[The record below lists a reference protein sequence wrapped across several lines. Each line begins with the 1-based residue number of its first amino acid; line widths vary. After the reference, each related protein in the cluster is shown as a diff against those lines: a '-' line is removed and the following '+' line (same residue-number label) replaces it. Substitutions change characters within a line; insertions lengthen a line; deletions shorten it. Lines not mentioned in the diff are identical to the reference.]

1 MKHLERVPES
11 QVLVSIIS
19 YEEQM
24 RGWLA
29 LMNRITAVDQQ
40 AAYYKRL
47 EEVLYF
53 YSTMSLVSFDSRV
66 VDQFQ
71 ALWVQRIRIGTMDL
85 KIAATAL
92 AYDATLVTRNLG
104 DFSKVPGL
112 RLEDW
117 SQA

>member
-1 MKHLERVPES
+1 MTGLPES
-11 QVLVSIIS
+11 CPWLPEKTTGYIIVQQS
-19 YEEQM
+19 QIS
-24 RGWLA
+24 A
-29 LMNRITAVDQQ
+29 LDQQ
-40 AAYYKRL
+40 SVYYRRL
-47 EEVLYF
+47 EDTLLF
-53 YSTMSLVSFDSRV
+53 YSKMPLVSFDTPV

-92 AYDATLVTRNLG
+92 AYDATLVTRNFG